1 MDKEF
6 IKELLFTED
15 GKNEKLVK
23 DGDFIDSE
31 LLELMRKSKKKNL
44 QKIFYINDTM
54 PSGGY
59 KYIVELECPVCKKM
73 FEKQLSKTKLMQVL
87 GHAPK
92 YQIDKYICHCD
103 ICEANAK
110 EQEKEDRKIQNDY
123 HKQKEQEEI
132 EFYIENVL
140 NPFRSFSNCVSAN
153 EKISTVMRGFYG
165 YDFDAIVKR
174 TILAMDYR
182 DFLNTPYW
190 DGVRNYKLKKSKYR
204 CQLCGNKG
212 VLNVHHKTY
221 ENHGR
226 EHIKSVADSD
236 LIVLCKDCHKKFHDK
251 LNNKVV

>member
-6 IKELLFTED
+6 IKELLFAED

-123 HKQKEQEEI
+123 HKRLSEQSDSI
-132 EFYIENVL
+132 RADARYRQNQH
-140 NPFRSFSNCVSAN
+140 FRRD
-153 EKISTVMRGFYG
+153 STEARQA
-165 YDFDAIVKR
+165 DARRI
-174 TILAMDYR
+174 
-182 DFLNTPYW
+182 
-190 DGVRNYKLKKSKYR
+190 
-204 CQLCGNKG
+204 
-212 VLNVHHKTY
+212 
-221 ENHGR
+221 
-226 EHIKSVADSD
+226 
-236 LIVLCKDCHKKFHDK
+236 
-251 LNNKVV
+251 